1 MRLPTAATNH
11 QAPNTDLGAR
21 PVVNGDSPVLQAK
34 IAVAN
39 VANSLQA
46 AIATSVNNK
55 LVLVLV
61 LVLLQGVALDNNN
74 LVLVLREVVALDNN
88 NLVLVLRE
96 VVALGALAEVSNN
109 NHSRQAVLLATVL
122 VNVLAADNKLLQEAV
137 LLLVLVVR
145 NRQVVVRFLVPS
157 RAKAAVA
164 HLAWAALEVTLATE
178 DASVERTALKPHVEF
193 RLPARLTQ
201 PLAMVD
207 QLRARMRHMQ
217 A

>member
-1 MRLPTAATNH
+1 
-11 QAPNTDLGAR
+11 
-21 PVVNGDSPVLQAK
+21 
-34 IAVAN
+34 
-39 VANSLQA
+39 
-46 AIATSVNNK
+46 
-55 LVLVLV
+55 
-61 LVLLQGVALDNNN
+61 
-74 LVLVLREVVALDNN
+74 VLVLREVVALDNN

>member
-1 MRLPTAATNH
+1 MLLPTAATNH

-55 LVLVLV
+55 LVLV